1 MQDVQVMYDTSYNTC
16 KVIVATECKGQ
27 MKWLTDSIGGLS
39 IFQDDID
46 RLRHREPLLSLSS
59 EPSSP
64 EENKAKEKQ
73 GAVKFGWIKGV
84 LVS

>member
-1 MQDVQVMYDTSYNTC
+1 MLLEQGCLLELISYT
-16 KVIVATECKGQ
+16 TLE
-27 MKWLTDSIGGLS
+27 S
-39 IFQDDID
+39 FQDDID

-64 EENKAKEKQ
+64 DENKEKQ

-84 LVS
+84 LVSYL